1 MRAKWVAFRKGRIEK
16 GESHACERQ
25 KNDKGKMENRGFD
38 SRNSP
43 LPQLTCREIYAPP
56 PPGDKHACPGRV
68 VKRDRWVAR
77 ARARAARTGPRACR
91 LARRTRS
98 RAACTWP
105 GARAAPRAPEATG
118 RRPGESKGG
127 GNQRLWAGARALPP
141 PASLRHPRGESAPLG
156 PGGSPRASGRASV
169 ERSKV
174 GRWREWPRA
183 RALLTL
189 LGRPPPH

>member
-1 MRAKWVAFRKGRIEK
+1 
-16 GESHACERQ
+16 
-25 KNDKGKMENRGFD
+25 MENRGFD
-38 SRNSP
+38 PRNTSHKTYSEGARSP
-43 LPQLTCREIYAPP
+43 QRLREIYAPP
-56 PPGDKHACPGRV
+56 PPGKKHACPGRV
-68 VKRDRWVAR
+68 VKRDRWAAR

-127 GNQRLWAGARALPP
+127 GNRRLWAGTRALPP
-141 PASLRHPRGESAPLG
+141 PASLRHPRGEGAPLG

-169 ERSKV
+169 ERCWAGGAS
-174 GRWREWPRA
+174 GREQ
-183 RALLTL
+183 
-189 LGRPPPH
+189 GRC